1 MRKNDRR
8 RTPEPDVAPPSMR
21 ALNEGSEPRGWSAF
35 RAILKLCGAAC
46 ALALGGCATLLP
58 QTAALHAHPPTGI
71 PSHVELSQVP
81 FFPQEGD
88 QCGPTALSETL
99 DAAGARATPE
109 TLRPEVYLPERHG
122 SLQVEMLAAAR
133 QSGMIAYRL
142 APKLVDVL
150 TEVAAGTPVIVLQ
163 DYGFN
168 GHYFLLPNWF
178 HVWHYAVVVG
188 YDLPKSLI
196 VLRSGQKRRLVM
208 PFGVFEYLWRDSGEW
223 AMIATSPE
231 RMPVTAGQGRYTR
244 AAVALEEVGEL
255 KAARAAYGT
264 LLRRW
269 PGSLTGL
276 MGEGNTAYALG
287 DKAAA
292 AAAFRRA
299 ARLHPDATAAF
310 NNLAQT
316 LADEGHRARALV
328 AARRAVHLGGPLR
341 ATAEATLKSILAQRP
356 GSASE

>member
-1 MRKNDRR
+1 MRFLNDNGESRR
-8 RTPEPDVAPPSMR
+8 RS
-21 ALNEGSEPRGWSAF
+21 GF
-35 RAILKLCGAAC
+35 RSIVQLCAAAC

-88 QCGPTALSETL
+88 QCGPTSLSETI
-99 DAAGARATPE
+99 DAAGAKTTPE
-109 TLRPEVYLPERHG
+109 SLRSEVYLPERRG

-133 QSGMIAYRL
+133 QAGMIAYPL

-150 TEVAAGTPVIVLQ
+150 KEVAAGTPVIVLQ

-168 GHYFLLPNWF
+168 GHYFLLPDWF

-188 YDLPKSLI
+188 YDLPKSLV

-223 AMIATSPE
+223 AMITTSPD
-231 RMPVTAGQGRYTR
+231 RMPVTAGKARYTR
-244 AAVALEEVGEL
+244 AAVALEEVGQV

-292 AAAFRRA
+292 EAAFRRA
-299 ARLHPDATAAF
+299 ARLHPTSTAAF

-328 AARRAVHLGGPLR
+328 AARRAVQLGGPLR
-341 ATAEATLKSILAQRP
+341 ATAEATLKSILAQRS
-356 GSASE
+356 GASSD